1 MHNDSSYV
9 LESHMVEDFEK
20 KISELPNPFD
30 INRMAFE
37 FNYLSGKTDIV
48 GETNQGELI
57 AFEAKLNKW
66 RVALNQ
72 AYRNSSFANYS
83 YVILP
88 MLSSR
93 KALKE
98 EHEFVRRGVGLCS
111 IDQSGILI
119 EIEAPW
125 KKPIQPWLTNSAL
138 KHING
143 EENERAKATTS

>member
-1 MHNDSSYV
+1 MHIDNSYV
-9 LESHMVEDFEK
+9 FESHMVEDFEK
-20 KISELPNPFD
+20 KISDTDNPFD
-30 INRMAFE
+30 INKMAFE

-57 AFEAKLNKW
+57 AFEVKLDKW
-66 RVALNQ
+66 RVALYQ

-88 MLSSR
+88 KLNSK
-93 KALKE
+93 KALKQG
-98 EHEFVRRGVGLCS
+98 HEFTRRGVGLCS
-111 IDQSGILI
+111 IGQSGIFI
-119 EIEAPW
+119 EIEATW
-125 KKPIQPWLTNSAL
+125 KKPIQPWLTHSAL